1 MRHIFLISALAL
13 FSGSAFADY
22 FGCMLKVN
30 GQDWVDAEA
39 EYRGRS
45 VSVTVADFQCDAVI
59 DQNIVVTTTL
69 TSLTSDQSAQAS
81 ARAKSKA
88 ELWTVN
94 SQGDGTDYASCECG
108 LR

>member
-1 MRHIFLISALAL
+1 MKHIFLTTALAL

-30 GQDWVDAEA
+30 GHDWVDAEA

-45 VSVTVADFQCDAVI
+45 VSVTEAGFKCDAVI
-59 DQNIVVTTTL
+59 DQNIFVTTTL
-69 TSLTSDQSAQAS
+69 TSLTNDHSAQAA
-81 ARAKSKA
+81 ARAKSEA

-94 SQGDGTDYASCECG
+94 SQGDGLDYASCECG